1 MPEQLVFFEKDT
13 QWHTTQSSERL
24 VPSWFCLFPPS
35 NVHVEAV
42 GCRYLR
48 GRVVQAH
55 APIDLMSHYQTRIG
69 NVDVERYTA
78 LAVRGWITFWVP
90 DELGGDPA
98 SGDQHRIGFG
108 LRVGSEATR
117 AQLNELTETERS
129 DPYYPSNKAPWD
141 GWMWRQSRPVVA
153 GPTSGVE
160 QWLTRFNVSS
170 RNMRKVTMG
179 ESLYLFGGLNFAPA
193 SGGDISYQYDLT
205 VACAK
210 PRGVY
215 GERTA
220 GVLHPGRHPSPVGCR
235 PVLFRSQPSLS
246 RTT

>member
-1 MPEQLVFFEKDT
+1 MAYNRRRNRSYRRGSVSSRRQTFTSK
-13 QWHTTQSSERL
+13 QWGAGTFAAASYKLT
-24 VPSWFCLFPPS
+24 P
-35 NVHVEAV
+35 
-42 GCRYLR
+42 
-48 GRVVQAH
+48 
-55 APIDLMSHYQTRIG
+55 PIDLMSHYQTRIG

-108 LRVGSEATR
+108 IRVGSEATR

-129 DPYYPSNKAPWD
+129 DPYYPTNKAPWD

-210 PRGVY
+210 P
-215 GERTA
+215 
-220 GVLHPGRHPSPVGCR
+220 
-235 PVLFRSQPSLS
+235 
-246 RTT
+246 